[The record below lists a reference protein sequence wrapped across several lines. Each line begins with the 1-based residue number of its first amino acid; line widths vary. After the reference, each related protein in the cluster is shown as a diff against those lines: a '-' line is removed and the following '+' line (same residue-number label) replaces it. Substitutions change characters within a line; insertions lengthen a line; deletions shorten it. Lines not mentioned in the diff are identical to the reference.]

1 MHLMLSRG
9 VAYGILFTSA
19 LIGLFLTH
27 CSQSPSV
34 EPSSGIETDT
44 ISAATFVGRQ
54 ACAQCHAREVEL
66 WEGSHHDLAMQV
78 ADESTV
84 LGNFDNATFTNNGIT
99 STFFKREGKFLVRT
113 DGPEGELQEYEIA
126 YAFGIEPLQQY
137 LIEFP
142 GGRYQA
148 LSLAW
153 DTRSAQEGGQR
164 WFHLYPDEEIL
175 YDDPLHWTGI
185 SQNWNY
191 MCAECHSTQLKKNY
205 LEEEDRYETTWSEI
219 DVSCEACHGPASAH
233 VAWAEELEAA
243 PTPLDSGQ
251 NGLVIQL
258 KGASDV
264 SWVFEGDSG
273 IAKRSLPKGSDLQL
287 ETCARCHSRRGI
299 LNEDYQ
305 HGGPLM
311 DTHRPAL
318 LEESLYYA
326 DGQIQDEVY
335 VYGSFLQSKMC
346 RQGVTCS
353 NCHDPHSLTVYGSED
368 GVCRQCHL
376 PEKFE
381 TPSHHFHPEDS
392 SGARCVDCHMPATT
406 YMVVDPRRDH
416 SFPIPRPDLS
426 LKLGTPN
433 ACTGC
438 HTDRSNSWAAEAV
451 TEWYGSKRADQPH
464 FGEALHASRNSLA
477 NGERALARLADNP
490 SMPGIARATALTLLP
505 GYSLGP
511 ESRQAIQNAIKSSD
525 PLLRASGLI
534 AAEALEPPTRLGL
547 AFPLL
552 SDPIRAVRLQ
562 AARVLASVPSE
573 LWTSQQRSL
582 RDQVLAE
589 YRQSQQVN
597 ADRPEAHLNLGV
609 LHQQLGELEEAERA
623 YQRALSMVP
632 SSVPVRINL
641 ADLYRQQ
648 NRDEEGEQLLRQAL
662 VISPD
667 DGDVYH
673 ALGLLLVRQKR
684 YQEAIEA
691 LRRAAQL
698 RPDRWRYSYILAV
711 ALQETGQVTSAL
723 ETLKKAHDRH
733 PENIEV
739 LMLITTLNRDNGEL
753 EEAILYAKKLIEL
766 IPENTMFRQLLAQ
779 LEAARR

>member
-1 MHLMLSRG
+1 M
-9 VAYGILFTSA
+9 
-19 LIGLFLTH
+19 
-27 CSQSPSV
+27 
-34 EPSSGIETDT
+34 
-44 ISAATFVGRQ
+44 
-54 ACAQCHAREVEL
+54 AQR
-66 WEGSHHDLAMQV
+66 
-78 ADESTV
+78 
-84 LGNFDNATFTNNGIT
+84 
-99 STFFKREGKFLVRT
+99 
-113 DGPEGELQEYEIA
+113 
-126 YAFGIEPLQQY
+126 
-137 LIEFP
+137 
-142 GGRYQA
+142 
-148 LSLAW
+148 
-153 DTRSAQEGGQR
+153 
-164 WFHLYPDEEIL
+164 
-175 YDDPLHWTGI
+175 
-185 SQNWNY
+185 
-191 MCAECHSTQLKKNY
+191 
-205 LEEEDRYETTWSEI
+205 
-219 DVSCEACHGPASAH
+219 
-233 VAWAEELEAA
+233 
-243 PTPLDSGQ
+243 
-251 NGLVIQL
+251 
-258 KGASDV
+258 
-264 SWVFEGDSG
+264 
-273 IAKRSLPKGSDLQL
+273 
-287 ETCARCHSRRGI
+287 
-299 LNEDYQ
+299 
-305 HGGPLM
+305 
-311 DTHRPAL
+311 
-318 LEESLYYA
+318 
-326 DGQIQDEVY
+326 
-335 VYGSFLQSKMC
+335 
-346 RQGVTCS
+346 
-353 NCHDPHSLTVYGSED
+353 ED

-464 FGEALHASRNSLA
+464 FGEALHAGRNSLA